1 MFFWKYKRVLLVV
14 CAFFILGCRG
24 TIPSP
29 VVPDFDKK
37 GIRLIALMP
46 VDNKTKDEKAAVI
59 LRKELLEELYF
70 KGYPQI
76 PLDVIDEKIDEL
88 NKKNLVTEGTRI
100 PPGVIGELLGID
112 AVMYCTLAEWEAS
125 LRYVYV
131 PTTVA
136 ASFELMSTKT
146 GETLWRSYQK
156 VVKRDYDVTK
166 KRLEMKSHESYEK
179 AVREVLD
186 KAMVTFPDGPD
197 CLGDPSSTK
206 GVKDILIRL
215 RNSVQ

>member
-1 MFFWKYKRVLLVV
+1 MSFWKYKRVLLVV

-24 TIPSP
+24 TIPSF
-29 VVPDFDKK
+29 VAPDFDERC
-37 GIRLIALMP
+37 IRLVALMP

-59 LRKELLEELYF
+59 LRKDLLEELYF
-70 KGYPQI
+70 KGYPKI
-76 PLDVIDEKIDEL
+76 PLDVIDEKINEI
-88 NKKNLVTEGTRI
+88 NKKSLVTEGTRI
-100 PPGVIGELLGID
+100 PPGVIGGLLGID
-112 AVMYCTLAEWEAS
+112 AVMYCTLTEWGVS
-125 LRYVYV
+125 LRYLYA

-136 ASFELMSTKT
+136 VSFELLSAKT
-146 GETLWRSYQK
+146 GETLWRSNQK
-156 VVKRDYDVTK
+156 IVERDYDVTQ

-186 KAMVTFPDGPD
+186 KAMATFPDGPD

-215 RNSVQ
+215 KNSVK